1 MDTSLS
7 AADAGKSVIDSNGDR
22 LGTIERV
29 TDAGAIVSPVEDVP
43 ATVSL
48 ALGWAFDTPPHTLH
62 APAIDVVAPEA
73 VYLRSNL

>member
-29 TDAGAIVSPVEDVP
+29 TETGAMVSPADDVSQ
-43 ATVSL
+43 TVSMS
-48 ALGWAFDTPPHTLH
+48 LGWAFDTPPHTLRC
-62 APAIDVVAPEA
+62 PSIDAVAPEA